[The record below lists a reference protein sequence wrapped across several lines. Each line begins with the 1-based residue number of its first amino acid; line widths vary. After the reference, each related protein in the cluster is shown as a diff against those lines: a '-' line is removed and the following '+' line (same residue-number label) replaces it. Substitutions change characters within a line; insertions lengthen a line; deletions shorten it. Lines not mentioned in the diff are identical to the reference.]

1 MTAPGLAIPFGRD
14 GSSRFLPALTLLMV
28 FLAGL
33 ALAAVMDLE
42 RTLAR
47 WDQSLTGTLTVEL
60 PAATDANDK
69 GLDAALAV
77 LHAAPGIQSATPID
91 RAATAKLVEPWLG
104 TALSPADLELPR
116 LIDVRLAPGGHPN
129 LAALRAKLAAA
140 VPGAMLDDH
149 QLWLDSLARFARSAE
164 ITAIAVLVLIGGVAV
179 MSVAF
184 ATRTGLAVHRDI
196 IELLHLMGAHDAYVA
211 HQFERQA
218 LRLALIGGVAGLV
231 LAAAA
236 LLALSQAASAA
247 SLLGDSVTLLLP
259 PLHLRGWNWA
269 VLALL
274 PIVAG
279 LVAMTTAR
287 ITVLATLRRLP

>member
-1 MTAPGLAIPFGRD
+1 VSAPGLAIPFGRD
-14 GSSRFLPALTLLMV
+14 GGSRFLPALTLLMV

-60 PAATDANDK
+60 PAATGAGDK
-69 GLDAALAV
+69 SLDAALAV

-116 LIDVRLAPGGHPN
+116 LIDVRLASNGHAD

-140 VPGAMLDDH
+140 APGTTLDDH

-164 ITAIAVLVLIGGVAV
+164 ITAIVILVLIGGVAV

-196 IELLHLMGAHDAYVA
+196 IELLHLMGAHDSYVA
-211 HQFERQA
+211 RQFERQA

-236 LLALSQAASAA
+236 LFALSQATNAV
-247 SLLGDSVTLLLP
+247 SLLGDSVTLLP

-269 VLALL
+269 VLTVL

-279 LVAMTTAR
+279 LVAMATAR

>member
-1 MTAPGLAIPFGRD
+1 MSAPGPAIPFGRD

-42 RTLAR
+42 RALAR

-60 PAATDANDK
+60 PAATGATDK
-69 GLDAALAV
+69 SLDAALAV
-77 LHAAPGIQSATPID
+77 LHAAPGIKSATAID
-91 RAATAKLVEPWLG
+91 RDAIAKLVEPWLG

-116 LIDVRLAPGGHPN
+116 LIDVRLDVSAHAD

-140 VPGAMLDDH
+140 APGATLDDH
-149 QLWLDSLARFARSAE
+149 QLWLDSFARFARSAE
-164 ITAIAVLVLIGGVAV
+164 ITAIVILVLIGGVAV

-184 ATRTGLAVHRDI
+184 ATRTGLAVHRDT
-196 IELLHLMGAHDAYVA
+196 IELLHLMGARDAYVA
-211 HQFERQA
+211 RQFERQA

-236 LLALSQAASAA
+236 LLALSQAANAV
-247 SLLGDSVTLLLP
+247 SLLGDSVTLLP

-269 VLALL
+269 VLAVL

-279 LVAMTTAR
+279 LVAMATAR

>member
-1 MTAPGLAIPFGRD
+1 VTAPGLAIPFGRD

-60 PAATDANDK
+60 PAATGAGDK
-69 GLDAALAV
+69 SLDAALAV
-77 LHAAPGIQSATPID
+77 LHAARGIQSATPID

-104 TALSPADLELPR
+104 AALSPADLELPR
-116 LIDVRLAPGGHPN
+116 LIDVRLTSNGHAD

-140 VPGAMLDDH
+140 APGATLDDH

-164 ITAIAVLVLIGGVAV
+164 ITAIAILVLIGGVAV

-211 HQFERQA
+211 RQFERQA

-236 LLALSQAASAA
+236 LLALSQATNAV
-247 SLLGDSVTLLLP
+247 SLLGDSVMLLP

-269 VLALL
+269 VLAVL

-287 ITVLATLRRLP
+287 LTVLATLRRLP